1 MRLTISPS
9 SMIWRIDMR
18 GLSEAKGSWKT
29 ICMRERERPHFPC
42 DCWCG
47 SALPVKEDLAA
58 VGRDEPDQRLAEG
71 RLARARFADEPER
84 LVAAEIE
91 AELVDGDELEEIRA

>member
-29 ICMRERERPHFPC
+29 ICIRER
-42 DCWCG
+42 
-47 SALPVKEDLAA
+47 S
-58 VGRDEPDQRLAEG
+58 GR
-71 RLARARFADEPER
+71 
-84 LVAAEIE
+84 IS
-91 AELVDGDELEEIRA
+91 